1 MKYHIFHFCI
11 CQFHSFLCKT
21 FSSFWLEPKR
31 ASKIT
36 ARPSQKRLPS
46 HAELEKSGS
55 SRAKTSWLVARSNPN
70 CTILVILYR
79 FTTTIGEDCTR
90 LNHFRKAILSI
101 RVPIDV
107 RISTI
112 FFKKYCTYKFKN
124 SVSKTVKINI

>member
-1 MKYHIFHFCI
+1 MLSPYLCTLNTKLHGLYLLYLLTTTHAIQFTRLAHITITLYLFSC
-11 CQFHSFLCKT
+11 LCT
-21 FSSFWLEPKR
+21 D
-31 ASKIT
+31 
-36 ARPSQKRLPS
+36 
-46 HAELEKSGS
+46 
-55 SRAKTSWLVARSNPN
+55 